1 MKLWAKVS
9 SYVEADEDGTVR
21 DRANAAAVDDAQD
34 KVQRGQ
40 TEQDKR
46 EHAKLSKGQ
55 GSVLG
60 LAQGR
65 TRRHNAISTGVLR

>member
-46 EHAKLSKGQ
+46 EHAKLSRDKGQ
-55 GSVLG
+55 FSV
-60 LAQGR
+60 
-65 TRRHNAISTGVLR
+65 